1 MNYLI
6 VMLVVILMINVS
18 IILCMQMIFASWHLL
33 ALQNLLD
40 TCHNYGAANDI
51 LFNPLKSVCIVYKPK
66 YLKKIF
72 GKPLRLLMKR
82 TIWVLLSAA

>member
-33 ALQNLLD
+33 ALQYRICLMSATIMELQIIID
-40 TCHNYGAANDI
+40 LI
-51 LFNPLKSVCIVYKPK
+51 L
-66 YLKKIF
+66 
-72 GKPLRLLMKR
+72 
-82 TIWVLLSAA
+82 

>member
-33 ALQNLLD
+33 PLQNLLD
-40 TCHNYGAANDI
+40 VCHNYGAANYI

-66 YLKKIF
+66 NTNYF
-72 GKPLRLLMKR
+72 VLR
-82 TIWVLLSAA
+82 